1 MDRTWLNRIIYII
14 VYSVLMSIILPLII
28 TGLKNGRTNA
38 HKKMTDQKFIMVY
51 PKMVYIIG
59 MITLGCVFL
68 LFICFTFFSKET
80 PHYLFYVCL
89 SPMFALGTYL
99 TLKGLTFKVTVS
111 NEKITA
117 HNLFGRPYE
126 FAFSEITSVVRSTKN
141 RWSTYER
148 VVIRT
153 DKGKR
158 LVVEQMASQYKRL
171 IRRIESD
178 VNAAALKGFE

>member
-1 MDRTWLNRIIYII
+1 MDRTLLNRIIFAI
-14 VYSVLMSIILPLII
+14 VYSLILPIII
-28 TGLKNGRTNA
+28 TFIFTASKKRRKNLGR
-38 HKKMTDQKFIMVY
+38 KMTDQKFIMVY

-59 MITLGCVFL
+59 IIELAVVL
-68 LFICFTFFSKET
+68 ILFFCFTFFSKET

-89 SPMFALGTYL
+89 SPMVALGVYL
-99 TLKGLTFKVTVS
+99 TLKGLTFKVIVS

-117 HNLFGRPYE
+117 RHLFGRQYE
-126 FAFSEITSVVRSTKN
+126 FTFSEITSVVRSTKN